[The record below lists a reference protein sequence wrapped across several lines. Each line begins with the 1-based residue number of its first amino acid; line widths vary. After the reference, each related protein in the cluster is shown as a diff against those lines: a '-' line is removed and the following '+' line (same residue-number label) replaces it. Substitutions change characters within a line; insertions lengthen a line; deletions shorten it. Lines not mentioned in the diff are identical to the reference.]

1 MEFFERG
8 WWNFP
13 TGERVWVVKK
23 GERKKTKHLE
33 KRKGIIRF
41 LHPNF
46 IGIWV
51 QTSMR
56 PSLGWIECFL
66 KSDIENG
73 KIIISR
79 RKEKQ
84 QNELSCG

>member
-1 MEFFERG
+1 MQLL
-8 WWNFP
+8 
-13 TGERVWVVKK
+13 TGEKVWVEKKSERRKVPCPLK
-23 GERKKTKHLE
+23 GEVG
-33 KRKGIIRF
+33 KRKGVIRF
-41 LHPNF
+41 SQPDF
-46 IGIWV
+46 VGIWV
-51 QTSMR
+51 QTLMR